1 MYVQC
6 VKYVKKVIF
15 WVFFEFIVGLSSYW
29 DEFLHMKMK
38 SLMFLQVFYT
48 NNEYFSFNI
57 NGILDPQ
64 ILCIFLQKICGTM
77 TFWVDFDFKVILVW
91 RMILGM
97 WKGWCNLF
105 SINFIHI
112 NSMFSVMY
120 LRIFEKSHFHRISCV
135 GFLIPLV
142 NICWLGVDQILF
154 FEKYDVWGL
163 F

>member
-38 SLMFLQVFYT
+38 SLMFSEVFCT
-48 NNEYFSFNI
+48 KNESLSFDI
-57 NGILDPQ
+57 HEILDPQ
-64 ILCIFLQKICGTM
+64 ILCIFLQKICGIM
-77 TFWVDFDFKVILVW
+77 TFWVDFDFKVILTE

-105 SINFIHI
+105 SVNFIHN
-112 NSMFSVMY
+112 NSMFSLIY
-120 LRIFEKSHFHRISCV
+120 LKIFEKSHFHRISCV
-135 GFLIPLV
+135 GFFIPLV
-142 NICWLGVDQILF
+142 NICWLDVDQILF
-154 FEKYDVWGL
+154 FEKYNV
-163 F
+163 